1 MRTSRTQRHC
11 PGSPAQTA
19 ASTSPPP
26 PARSKKAEGK
36 RQARRRRQRRRW
48 RAGGK
53 RYLGPAPVLV
63 GEGEGGE
70 RADAPDAGDG
80 PLGLASS
87 WHDFSSTNGSNQLHR
102 LVRETTLSS
111 YVFFLV
117 FFFTDSRLKASTCQ
131 FANCTWHYTSL
142 SYYLKLY
149 CTRSALIR

>member
-1 MRTSRTQRHC
+1 MRTLRTQRHC

-80 PLGLASS
+80 PAWFCVVLA
-87 WHDFSSTNGSNQLHR
+87 R
-102 LVRETTLSS
+102 
-111 YVFFLV
+111 FLQHQ
-117 FFFTDSRLKASTCQ
+117 RLKST
-131 FANCTWHYTSL
+131 APP
-142 SYYLKLY
+142 
-149 CTRSALIR
+149 SARNDFI